1 MAREEQLKS
10 KIHECLKQLEWILV
24 KIGMLCD
31 DCRRELDDRAR
42 QSGRTSSFCDGR
54 AVTCPLYMGGA
65 HAMSALES
73 LHELEK
79 RRGTREEEKHE

>member
-1 MAREEQLKS
+1 MAREAQLNS
-10 KIHECLKQLEWILV
+10 KIHECVKQLGWIV
-24 KIGMLCD
+24 ATIGVLCD
-31 DCRRELDDRAR
+31 DCLRELDDRAR

-79 RRGTREEEKHE
+79 RRSTND